1 MKRIVSIFL
10 VLCLCI
16 TMCGCSIQKKN
27 GASGST
33 ENALDEEE
41 VLKQAGKILKKMTL
55 DEKIGQMILVDL
67 DELSEDGKP
76 VTKLTKKIKEKIE
89 KNHIGGVL
97 LGNSNVKSVEQIK
110 KLTQDLQSIE
120 GITLYIGTEEEGGGT
135 RSIAVNNKEID
146 GTGYVSPA
154 DMGKN
159 MSEDQLE
166 DTGVM
171 IAKELKDLG
180 FNLNLAP
187 CADVWKMENISK
199 VSSEQ
204 IRNLAMQEVGPAP
217 AEPKIKK
224 KMSKKKAKK
233 LKRKYEKE
241 HTSYEKKVQA
251 YIDRYTVDDAN
262 QSCFS
267 SDEDVVSTAAG
278 AMITGMKS
286 QGMATAVKTFPGTA
300 PVARYHQ
307 LVPCQITTG
316 LSKLRRENFSTFSAA
331 IDAGTNM
338 MMAGHVW
345 LTKIDKDFPASLSST
360 ILSDVV
366 RKELG
371 FEGVLFTEALNV
383 PVITSQYS
391 AEEAELKAVI
401 AGADMLYNP
410 VNVEEAV
417 FHVSRAV
424 MFDDIDEKQVDQ
436 AVLRILQD
444 KIQQGIYHK

>member
-1 MKRIVSIFL
+1 
-10 VLCLCI
+10 
-16 TMCGCSIQKKN
+16 
-27 GASGST
+27 
-33 ENALDEEE
+33 
-41 VLKQAGKILKKMTL
+41 
-55 DEKIGQMILVDL
+55 
-67 DELSEDGKP
+67 
-76 VTKLTKKIKEKIE
+76 
-89 KNHIGGVL
+89 
-97 LGNSNVKSVEQIK
+97 
-110 KLTQDLQSIE
+110 
-120 GITLYIGTEEEGGGT
+120 
-135 RSIAVNNKEID
+135 
-146 GTGYVSPA
+146 
-154 DMGKN
+154 

-180 FNLNLAP
+180 FNFNLAP

-241 HTSYEKKVQA
+241 HASYEKKVQA

-300 PVARYHQ
+300 PVAKYHQ

>member
-154 DMGKN
+154 DM
-159 MSEDQLE
+159 
-166 DTGVM
+166 
-171 IAKELKDLG
+171 
-180 FNLNLAP
+180 
-187 CADVWKMENISK
+187 
-199 VSSEQ
+199 
-204 IRNLAMQEVGPAP
+204 
-217 AEPKIKK
+217 
-224 KMSKKKAKK
+224 
-233 LKRKYEKE
+233 
-241 HTSYEKKVQA
+241 
-251 YIDRYTVDDAN
+251 
-262 QSCFS
+262 
-267 SDEDVVSTAAG
+267 
-278 AMITGMKS
+278 
-286 QGMATAVKTFPGTA
+286 
-300 PVARYHQ
+300 
-307 LVPCQITTG
+307 
-316 LSKLRRENFSTFSAA
+316 
-331 IDAGTNM
+331 
-338 MMAGHVW
+338 
-345 LTKIDKDFPASLSST
+345 
-360 ILSDVV
+360 
-366 RKELG
+366 
-371 FEGVLFTEALNV
+371 
-383 PVITSQYS
+383 
-391 AEEAELKAVI
+391 
-401 AGADMLYNP
+401 
-410 VNVEEAV
+410 
-417 FHVSRAV
+417 
-424 MFDDIDEKQVDQ
+424 
-436 AVLRILQD
+436 
-444 KIQQGIYHK
+444 

>member
-33 ENALDEEE
+33 ENALDEED

-171 IAKELKDLG
+171 LPCGVRIVGRKDYLYTNG
-180 FNLNLAP
+180 QRFTAAQLIP
-187 CADVWKMENISK
+187 G
-199 VSSEQ
+199 
-204 IRNLAMQEVGPAP
+204 GPD
-217 AEPKIKK
+217 
-224 KMSKKKAKK
+224 
-233 LKRKYEKE
+233 
-241 HTSYEKKVQA
+241 
-251 YIDRYTVDDAN
+251 DRYTVWLDHEPRDFKNAA
-262 QSCFS
+262 
-267 SDEDVVSTAAG
+267 AAG
-278 AMITGMKS
+278 AD
-286 QGMATAVKTFPGTA
+286 
-300 PVARYHQ
+300 
-307 LVPCQITTG
+307 L
-316 LSKLRRENFSTFSAA
+316 
-331 IDAGTNM
+331 
-338 MMAGHVW
+338 
-345 LTKIDKDFPASLSST
+345 
-360 ILSDVV
+360 ILSGHTHGGQVW
-366 RKELG
+366 
-371 FEGVLFTEALNV
+371 
-383 PVITSQYS
+383 P
-391 AEEAELKAVI
+391 
-401 AGADMLYNP
+401 AGAVGMVAKNERNYGQKKITDTCTAIVSGGTGTWGYKFRTQGRTEI
-410 VNVEEAV
+410 VCVE
-417 FHVSRAV
+417 
-424 MFDDIDEKQVDQ
+424 IKQV
-436 AVLRILQD
+436 
-444 KIQQGIYHK
+444 

>member
-1 MKRIVSIFL
+1 
-10 VLCLCI
+10 
-16 TMCGCSIQKKN
+16 
-27 GASGST
+27 
-33 ENALDEEE
+33 
-41 VLKQAGKILKKMTL
+41 
-55 DEKIGQMILVDL
+55 
-67 DELSEDGKP
+67 
-76 VTKLTKKIKEKIE
+76 
-89 KNHIGGVL
+89 
-97 LGNSNVKSVEQIK
+97 
-110 KLTQDLQSIE
+110 
-120 GITLYIGTEEEGGGT
+120 
-135 RSIAVNNKEID
+135 
-146 GTGYVSPA
+146 
-154 DMGKN
+154 
-159 MSEDQLE
+159 
-166 DTGVM
+166 
-171 IAKELKDLG
+171 
-180 FNLNLAP
+180 
-187 CADVWKMENISK
+187 
-199 VSSEQ
+199 
-204 IRNLAMQEVGPAP
+204 
-217 AEPKIKK
+217 
-224 KMSKKKAKK
+224 
-233 LKRKYEKE
+233 
-241 HTSYEKKVQA
+241 
-251 YIDRYTVDDAN
+251 
-262 QSCFS
+262 
-267 SDEDVVSTAAG
+267 
-278 AMITGMKS
+278 MITGMKS